1 MLAMSA
7 EPNSV
12 GMASHKSTRPPYGK
26 APMHNGKTPG
36 VDRGQV
42 KMQPGGIRSNRKVAS
57 NTGTSFG

>member
-7 EPNSV
+7 EPNSI
-12 GMASHKSTRPPYGK
+12 GMASQKSTRPPYGK

-42 KMQPGGIRSNRKVAS
+42 KM
-57 NTGTSFG
+57 